1 MQRPN
6 LGALQLI
13 PVLQEAIPMSS
24 PHSSTL
30 AGLLPPHGTP
40 VPPKMPIVANARQFR
55 TIVIGLLTL
64 AVMAPVGLIIF
75 QSFLNAPFFSP
86 RAQLSLDAYA
96 YVLQDPSFYQ
106 ALGTTVLFAFGMVL
120 VAVPLG
126 GMLAFLLTRTDI
138 RFKRLLEV
146 LVLVPMFISSI
157 VLAFGYT
164 VSVGPTGFL
173 SLFIRDIIGFV
184 PWNLYSLPGMIA
196 IAGLS
201 HVPHVYL
208 YVSSAMRNLPSDLE
222 EAARISGAS
231 IWQVSRDVTLP
242 MVLPALVFAAALNV
256 LLGFETFGIPLV
268 LGDPNGI
275 LVLTTYIYKLT
286 TLFGTP
292 TFQLMAVVAMVL
304 ILVTLPLVWAQRRLL
319 RNSRKYAA
327 MGGKGARVAT
337 LKLGSRGQA
346 IALSIIGLWL
356 FVSVGLPI
364 GGITVRAFV
373 DAWGEGVN
381 LFDQLT
387 LSNFDRML
395 EVPSLVRG
403 LINTAVLSVFG
414 GAAAVAIYL
423 IVGLAGHRNTGFSN
437 TVLDYIVLLPRALPG
452 LVIGLAFFWVF
463 LFVPFL
469 TPLRP
474 TLISLFVAYVV
485 VGLSYGLR
493 LLQGTLIQ
501 VAPELE
507 EAARTSGATIGRA
520 WKDVVIP
527 IVRPGLAGAWALIMI
542 IFLREY
548 ATGVYLMGAGTEVIG
563 SLMVS
568 LLQTGAMN
576 TIAALA
582 LISIIMTGAGL
593 ALALR
598 LGAKI
603 HD

>member
-1 MQRPN
+1 MN
-6 LGALQLI
+6 ANSI
-13 PVLQEAIPMSS
+13 PAGRAGPGDGIP
-24 PHSSTL
+24 
-30 AGLLPPHGTP
+30 TP
-40 VPPKMPIVANARQFR
+40 PPKIRHRGDARLYR
-55 TIVIGLLTL
+55 AITIALLAI
-64 AVMAPVGLIIF
+64 AVMAPVGLIIY
-75 QSFLNAPFFSP
+75 QSFLDGPFFSP
-86 RAQLSLDAYA
+86 RSTLGLSAYG
-96 YVLQDPSFYQ
+96 YVLTDPMFWE
-106 ALGTTVLFAFGMVL
+106 ALWTTTVFAFGMVAI
-120 VAVPLG
+120 AVPLG
-126 GMLAFLLTRTDI
+126 GLLAFLLTRTDI
-138 RFKRLLEV
+138 RLKRTLEI

-164 VSVGPTGFL
+164 VSVGPSGFVSMWMRSVL
-173 SLFIRDIIGFV
+173 GFV
-184 PWNLYSLPGMIA
+184 PWNLYSLPGIIL

-208 YVSSAMRNLPSDLE
+208 YVSAAMRNLPSDLE
-222 EAARISGAS
+222 EAARTVGAS

-242 MVLPALVFAAALNV
+242 MVLPALIFAAALNL

-286 TLFGTP
+286 TLFGVP
-292 TFQLMAVVAMVL
+292 TYQLMAVVAVVL
-304 ILVTLPLVWAQRRLL
+304 ILITLPLVFFQRRLL
-319 RNSRKYAA
+319 RNSRRYAA
-327 MGGKGARVAT
+327 LGGKGARAT
-337 LKLGSRGQA
+337 PLKLGARGQA
-346 IALSIIGLWL
+346 IALSIIGFWL
-356 FVSVGLPI
+356 FVSVILPI

-373 DAWGEGVN
+373 SAWGQGIN
-381 LFDQLT
+381 LWDHLT
-387 LSNFDRML
+387 LANFDRML
-395 EVPSLVRG
+395 SVPSLSRG
-403 LINTAVLSVFG
+403 IVNTLLLSVLG
-414 GAAAVAIYL
+414 GAAAVFLYL
-423 IVGLAGHRNTGFSN
+423 LIGLAGHRNTGHSN

-452 LVIGLAFFWVF
+452 LVVGLAFFWVF

-474 TLISLFVAYVV
+474 TLIALFVAYMI

-507 EAARTSGATIGRA
+507 ESARTTGATIGRT
-520 WKDVVIP
+520 WRDVVIP

-542 IFLREY
+542 IFLRDY

-563 SLMVS
+563 SLMVT
-568 LLQTGAMN
+568 LLQTGAMD

-582 LISIIMTGAGL
+582 FISIIMTAAGL
-593 ALALR
+593 TLALR

>member
-1 MQRPN
+1 MSTH
-6 LGALQLI
+6 ASASAA
-13 PVLQEAIPMSS
+13 PVMTKAAAEKTYPA
-24 PHSSTL
+24 
-30 AGLLPPHGTP
+30 
-40 VPPKMPIVANARQFR
+40 KMPRNGNATAYRR
-55 TIVIGLLTL
+55 IVIGLLAI
-64 AVMAPVGLIIF
+64 AVLAPVGLIIY
-75 QSFLNAPFFSP
+75 QSFLSAAFFSP
-86 RAQLSLDAYA
+86 RARFGLDAYR
-96 YVLQDPSFYQ
+96 YVSTDKNFYR
-106 ALGTTVLFAFGMVL
+106 ALGTTAIFSFGMVAI
-120 VAVPLG
+120 AVPLG
-126 GMLAFLLTRTDI
+126 GLLAFLITRTDI
-138 RFKRLLEV
+138 KAKRLLEI

-164 VSVGPTGFL
+164 VSVGPTGFV
-173 SLFIRDIIGFV
+173 SLFVRDLIGVV
-184 PWNLYSLPGMIA
+184 PWNIYSLPGMIL

-222 EAARISGAS
+222 EAARTTGAS

-242 MVLPALVFAAALNV
+242 MVLPALIFAAALNI

-275 LVLTTYIYKLT
+275 MVLTTYIYKLT

-292 TFQLMAVVAMVL
+292 TYQLMAVVAVVL
-304 ILVTLPLVWAQRRLL
+304 ILITLPLVWMQRKLL
-319 RNSRKYAA
+319 RNARKYAA
-327 MGGKGARVAT
+327 MGGKGARVST
-337 LKLGSRGQA
+337 LKLGASGQT
-346 IALSIIGLWL
+346 IALSIIGFWL
-356 FVSVGLPI
+356 FVSVVLPI
-364 GGITVRAFV
+364 GGIAVRAFV

-381 LFDQLT
+381 LWDHLT
-387 LSNFDRML
+387 FANFDRML

-403 LINTAVLSVFG
+403 IINTVVLSVFG
-414 GAAAVAIYL
+414 GAVAVGIYL
-423 IVGLAGHRNTGFSN
+423 LVGLAGHRNWGLSN

-474 TLISLFVAYVV
+474 TLVSLFVAYVV

-507 EAARTSGATIGRA
+507 ESARTTGATIGRT

-576 TIAALA
+576 TIAALS
-582 LISIIMTGAGL
+582 LISIVLTGAGL

>member
-1 MQRPN
+1 MSTHAPAPA
-6 LGALQLI
+6 AL
-13 PVLQEAIPMSS
+13 PMTKAAAEKKY
-24 PHSSTL
+24 P
-30 AGLLPPHGTP
+30 A
-40 VPPKMPIVANARQFR
+40 KMPRNGNANAYRR
-55 TIVIGLLTL
+55 IVIGLLAI
-64 AVMAPVGLIIF
+64 AVLAPVGLIIY
-75 QSFLNAPFFSP
+75 QSFLTAAFFSP
-86 RAQLSLDAYA
+86 RAKFGFDAYR
-96 YVLQDPSFYQ
+96 YVFTDKNFYR
-106 ALGTTVLFAFGMVL
+106 ALGTTAIFSFGMVAI
-120 VAVPLG
+120 AVPLG
-126 GMLAFLLTRTDI
+126 GLLAFLITRTDI
-138 RFKRLLEV
+138 KAKRLLEI

-164 VSVGPTGFL
+164 VSVGPTGFV
-173 SLFIRDIIGFV
+173 SLFIRDLIGIV
-184 PWNLYSLPGMIA
+184 PWNIYSLPGMIL

-222 EAARISGAS
+222 EAARTTGAS

-242 MVLPALVFAAALNV
+242 MVLPALIFAAALNI

-275 LVLTTYIYKLT
+275 MVLTTYIYKLT

-292 TFQLMAVVAMVL
+292 TYQLMAVVAVVL
-304 ILVTLPLVWAQRRLL
+304 ILITLPLVWMQRKLL
-319 RNSRKYAA
+319 RNARKYAA
-327 MGGKGARVAT
+327 MGGKGARVST
-337 LKLGSRGQA
+337 LKLGKSGQA
-346 IALSIIGLWL
+346 IALSIIGFWL
-356 FVSVGLPI
+356 FVSVVLPI
-364 GGITVRAFV
+364 GGIAVRAFV

-381 LFDQLT
+381 LWDQLT
-387 LSNFDRML
+387 FANFDRML

-403 LINTAVLSVFG
+403 IINTVVLSVFG
-414 GAAAVAIYL
+414 GALAVGIYL
-423 IVGLAGHRNTGFSN
+423 LVGLAGHRNWGVSN

-474 TLISLFVAYVV
+474 TLVSLFVAYVV

-507 EAARTSGATIGRA
+507 ESARTTGATIGRT

-576 TIAALA
+576 TIAALS
-582 LISIIMTGAGL
+582 LISIVLTGAGL

>member
-1 MQRPN
+1 MSTHAQAPA
-6 LGALQLI
+6 ALDLSKAAAEKKY
-13 PVLQEAIPMSS
+13 PARMPR
-24 PHSSTL
+24 
-30 AGLLPPHGTP
+30 HG
-40 VPPKMPIVANARQFR
+40 NASLYRR
-55 TIVIGLLTL
+55 IVIGLLAI
-64 AVMAPVGLIIF
+64 AVLAPVGLIIY
-75 QSFLNAPFFSP
+75 QSFLTAAFFSP
-86 RAQLSLDAYA
+86 RARFGLDAYA
-96 YVLQDPSFYQ
+96 YVFTDRNFYK
-106 ALGTTVLFAFGMVL
+106 ALGTTAVFSFGMVAI
-120 VAVPLG
+120 AVPLG
-126 GMLAFLLTRTDI
+126 GLLAFLVTRTDI
-138 RFKRLLEV
+138 KGKRLLEI

-164 VSVGPTGFL
+164 VSVGPTGFV
-173 SLFIRDIIGFV
+173 SLFVRGVLGFV
-184 PWNLYSLPGMIA
+184 PWNIYSLPGMIL

-222 EAARISGAS
+222 EAARTTGAS

-242 MVLPALVFAAALNV
+242 MVLPALIFAAALNI

-275 LVLTTYIYKLT
+275 MVLTTYIYKLT

-292 TFQLMAVVAMVL
+292 TYQLMAVVAVVL
-304 ILVTLPLVWAQRRLL
+304 ILITLPLVWMQRKLL
-319 RNSRKYAA
+319 RNARKYAA

-337 LKLGSRGQA
+337 LKLGTSGQV
-346 IALSIIGLWL
+346 IALSIIGFWL
-356 FVSVGLPI
+356 FVSVVLPI
-364 GGITVRAFV
+364 GGIAVRAFV

-381 LFDQLT
+381 LWDQLT
-387 LSNFDRML
+387 FSNFDRMF

-403 LINTAVLSVFG
+403 IVNTVLLSVVG
-414 GAAAVAIYL
+414 GAVAVGIYL
-423 IVGLAGHRNTGFSN
+423 MVGLAGHRNWGLSN

-463 LFVPFL
+463 LFVPLL

-474 TLISLFVAYVV
+474 TLVSLFIAYVV

-507 EAARTSGATIGRA
+507 ESARTTGATIGRT

-576 TIAALA
+576 TIAALS
-582 LISIIMTGAGL
+582 LISIVLTGAGL

>member
-1 MQRPN
+1 MSTQAQAPS
-6 LGALQLI
+6 
-13 PVLQEAIPMSS
+13 AIAVSAKSAP
-24 PHSSTL
+24 
-30 AGLLPPHGTP
+30 AEKKY
-40 VPPKMPIVANARQFR
+40 PPKMPRVGNANAYRV
-55 TIVIGLLTL
+55 IVITLLAI
-64 AVMAPVGLIIF
+64 AVLTPVGLIVY
-75 QSFLNAPFFSP
+75 QSFLTAPFFSP
-86 RAQLSLDAYA
+86 RARFGLDAYQ
-96 YVLQDPSFYQ
+96 YVFTDKAFYR
-106 ALGTTVLFAFGMVL
+106 ALGTTALFSFGMVAI
-120 VAVPLG
+120 AVPLG
-126 GMLAFLLTRTDI
+126 GVLAFLIMRTDI
-138 RFKRLLEV
+138 RLRRLLEI

-164 VSVGPTGFL
+164 VSVGPAGFV
-173 SLFIRDIIGFV
+173 SIFVRDLVGFV
-184 PWNLYSLPGMIA
+184 PWNIYSIWGMIL

-201 HVPHVYL
+201 HVPNVYL
-208 YVSSAMRNLPSDLE
+208 YVSAAMRNLPSDLE
-222 EAARISGAS
+222 EAARTTGAS
-231 IWQVSRDVTLP
+231 IWRVSRDVTLP
-242 MVLPALVFAAALNV
+242 MVLPSLIFAAALNI

-275 LVLTTYIYKLT
+275 MVLTTYIYKLT

-292 TFQLMAVVAMVL
+292 TYQLMAVVAVVLVL
-304 ILVTLPLVWAQRRLL
+304 ITLPLVWMQRRLL
-319 RNSRKYAA
+319 RNARRYAA
-327 MGGKGARVAT
+327 LGGKGARVAT
-337 LKLGSRGQA
+337 LKLGASGQA
-346 IALSIIGLWL
+346 IALGIIGFWL
-356 FVSVGLPI
+356 FVSVVLPI
-364 GGITVRAFV
+364 GGILVRAFV

-381 LFDQLT
+381 LSDHLT
-387 LSNFDRML
+387 VANFAHLLD
-395 EVPSLVRG
+395 VPALKNG
-403 LINTAVLSVFG
+403 IINTILLSVVG
-414 GAAAVAIYL
+414 GAVAVGIYL
-423 IVGLAGHRNTGFSN
+423 LVGRAGHRNWGMSN

-452 LVIGLAFFWVF
+452 LVVGLAFFWVF

-474 TLISLFVAYVV
+474 TLVSLFVAYVV

-493 LLQGTLIQ
+493 LLQGTLLQ

-507 EAARTSGATIGRA
+507 ESARTTGATIGRT

-576 TIAALA
+576 TIAALS
-582 LISIIMTGAGL
+582 LISIVLTGAGL

>member
-1 MQRPN
+1 MSTHAQAP
-6 LGALQLI
+6 AAVQLSKAAAEKKY
-13 PVLQEAIPMSS
+13 PA
-24 PHSSTL
+24 
-30 AGLLPPHGTP
+30 
-40 VPPKMPIVANARQFR
+40 KMPRHGNASAYRI
-55 TIVIGLLTL
+55 IVIGLLAM
-64 AVMAPVGLIIF
+64 AVLAPVGLIIY
-75 QSFLNAPFFSP
+75 QSFLTAAFFMP
-86 RAQLSLDAYA
+86 RARFGLDAYR
-96 YVLQDPSFYQ
+96 YVFTDKNFYK
-106 ALGTTVLFAFGMVL
+106 ALGTTAVFSFGMVAI
-120 VAVPLG
+120 AVPLG
-126 GMLAFLLTRTDI
+126 GLLAFLITRTDI
-138 RFKRLLEV
+138 KFKRLLEI

-164 VSVGPTGFL
+164 VSVGPTGFV
-173 SLFIRDIIGFV
+173 SLFVRDIIGVV
-184 PWNLYSLPGMIA
+184 PWNIYSLPGMIL

-222 EAARISGAS
+222 EAARTAGAS
-231 IWQVSRDVTLP
+231 VWQVSRDVTLP
-242 MVLPALVFAAALNV
+242 MVLPALIFAAALNI

-275 LVLTTYIYKLT
+275 MVLTTYIYKLT

-292 TFQLMAVVAMVL
+292 TYQLMAVVAVVLVL
-304 ILVTLPLVWAQRRLL
+304 ITLPLVWMQRRLL
-319 RNSRKYAA
+319 RNARKYAA
-327 MGGKGARVAT
+327 LGGKGSRVST
-337 LKLGSRGQA
+337 LKLGGSGQV

-356 FVSVGLPI
+356 FVSVVLPI

-381 LFDQLT
+381 LWDQLT
-387 LSNFDRML
+387 ITNFGRLL
-395 EVPSLVRG
+395 EVPSLYNG
-403 LINTAVLSVFG
+403 IINTIILSVVG

-423 IVGLAGHRNTGFSN
+423 AVGLAGHRNWGVSN

-452 LVIGLAFFWVF
+452 LVVGLAFFWVF
-463 LFVPFL
+463 LFVPLL

-474 TLISLFVAYVV
+474 TLVSLFVAYLV

-507 EAARTSGATIGRA
+507 ESARTTGATIGRT
-520 WKDVVIP
+520 WKDIVIP

-582 LISIIMTGAGL
+582 LISIVLTGAGL

>member
-1 MQRPN
+1 MQASAQNP
-6 LGALQLI
+6 AVFTA
-13 PVLQEAIPMSS
+13 PAIAASS
-24 PHSSTL
+24 L
-30 AGLLPPHGTP
+30 
-40 VPPKMPIVANARQFR
+40 PPKMPLVANAAAYR
-55 TIVIGLLTL
+55 TIVIGLL
-64 AVMAPVGLIIF
+64 AVAVLAPVGLIVY
-75 QSFLNAPFFSP
+75 QSFLSGPFFSA
-86 RAQLSLDAYA
+86 RSKLGLSAYS
-96 YVLQDPSFYQ
+96 YVLSDPTFYK
-106 ALGTTVLFAFGMVL
+106 ALGTTTLLAVGMVL
-120 VAVPLG
+120 VSVPLG
-126 GMLAFLLTRTDI
+126 GLLAFLITRTDL
-138 RFKRLLEV
+138 RYKRLLEV
-146 LVLVPMFISSI
+146 LVLMPMFISSI

-164 VSVGPTGFL
+164 VSIGPTGFL
-173 SLFIRDIIGFV
+173 SLPVRGVLGFV
-184 PWNLYSLPGMIA
+184 PWNIYSLVGMIV

-208 YVSSAMRNLPSDLE
+208 YVSTAMKNLPSDLE
-222 EAARISGAS
+222 EAARTSGAN

-242 MVLPALVFAAALNV
+242 MVLPALVFSASLIL

-268 LGDPNGI
+268 LGDPSGI
-275 LVLTTYIYKLT
+275 MVLTTYIYKLT

-292 TFQLMAVVAMVL
+292 TYQLMAVVAMVL
-304 ILVTLPLVWAQRRLL
+304 VLITLPLVWMQRRLL
-319 RNSRKYAA
+319 RNSRRYAA
-327 MGGKGARVAT
+327 LGGKGARVST
-337 LKLGSRGQA
+337 LKLGTSGQI
-346 IALSIIGLWL
+346 IALSVIGLWL
-356 FVSVGLPI
+356 FISVVLPI
-364 GGITVRAFV
+364 GGICVRAFV

-381 LFDQLT
+381 LFDRLT

-403 LINTAVLSVFG
+403 MINTVLISVVG
-414 GAAAVAIYL
+414 GALAVGIYL
-423 IVGLAGHRNTGFSN
+423 LVGLAGHRNRSMSN

-463 LFVPFL
+463 LFVPLL

-474 TLISLFVAYVV
+474 TLVSLFVAYVV

-501 VAPELE
+501 IAPELE
-507 EAARTSGATIGRA
+507 EAARTTGATIGRT
-520 WKDVVIP
+520 WLDVVIP

-548 ATGVYLMGAGTEVIG
+548 ATGVYLMSNGTEVIG

-576 TIAALA
+576 TIAALS
-582 LISIIMTGAGL
+582 LISIVLTAAGL

-598 LGAKI
+598 LGARI

>member
-1 MQRPN
+1 
-6 LGALQLI
+6 
-13 PVLQEAIPMSS
+13 MSMNA
-24 PHSSTL
+24 TEIARGL
-30 AGLLPPHGTP
+30 AQVERGDP
-40 VPPKMPIVANARQFR
+40 PPKIASPIDARWYR
-55 TIVIGLLTL
+55 NIAIGLLAI
-64 AVMAPVGLIIF
+64 AVLAPVGLIVY
-75 QSFLNAPFFSP
+75 QSFLDGPFFSP
-86 RAQLSLDAYA
+86 RSSVSLEAYR
-96 YVLQDPSFYQ
+96 YVLTDPTFWI
-106 ALGTTVLFAFGMVL
+106 ALRTTTIFAFGMVF

-126 GMLAFLLTRTDI
+126 GILAFLLTRTDI
-138 RFKRLLEV
+138 RFKRTLEI

-164 VSVGPTGFL
+164 VSVGPSGFL
-173 SLFIRDIIGFV
+173 TIWFRELFGGV
-184 PWNLYSLPGMIA
+184 PWNLYSLPGIIL

-208 YVSSAMRNLPSDLE
+208 YVSAAMRNLPSDLE
-222 EAARISGAS
+222 EAARTSGAS

-242 MVLPALVFAAALNV
+242 MVLPALIFAAALNL

-286 TLFGTP
+286 TLFGVP
-292 TFQLMAVVAMVL
+292 TYQLMAVVAMVL
-304 ILVTLPLVWAQRRLL
+304 ILITLPLVFFQRRLL
-319 RNSRKYAA
+319 RNSRRYAA
-327 MGGKGARVAT
+327 LGGKGARAT
-337 LKLGSRGQA
+337 PLKLGGNGQV
-346 IALSIIGLWL
+346 IALTGIAIWL
-356 FVSVGLPI
+356 LVSVALPI
-364 GGITVRAFV
+364 GGISVRAFV
-373 DAWGEGVN
+373 SAWGQGIDLLDYV
-381 LFDQLT
+381 T
-387 LSNFDRML
+387 LANFDRLL
-395 EVPSLVRG
+395 EVPSLSRG
-403 LINTAVLSVFG
+403 IVNTLLLSVVG
-414 GAAAVAIYL
+414 GAAAVFIYL
-423 IVGLAGHRNTGFSN
+423 LVGLAGHRNHGTSN

-474 TLISLFVAYVV
+474 TLVALFIAYMV

-501 VAPELE
+501 VSPELE
-507 EAARTSGATIGRA
+507 EAARTSGATIGRT
-520 WKDVVIP
+520 WRDIVIP

-563 SLMVS
+563 SLMVT
-568 LLQTGAMN
+568 LLQTGAMD

-582 LISIIMTGAGL
+582 FISIIMTAAGL
-593 ALALR
+593 TLALR

>member
-1 MQRPN
+1 MS
-6 LGALQLI
+6 ADAA
-13 PVLQEAIPMSS
+13 VLQRYVPSHTARPAGDAQLFRRIAIGI
-24 PHSSTL
+24 L
-30 AGLLPPHGTP
+30 
-40 VPPKMPIVANARQFR
+40 
-55 TIVIGLLTL
+55 TIMVL
-64 AVMAPVGLIIF
+64 APVGLIVY
-75 QSFLNAPFFSP
+75 QSFLSAPFFSP
-86 RAQLSLDAYA
+86 RAELSLDAYR
-96 YVLQDPSFYQ
+96 YVINDPTFYK
-106 ALGTTVLFAFGMVL
+106 ALGTTTLFAFGMVA

-126 GMLAFLLTRTDI
+126 GLLSFLITRTDI

-164 VSVGPTGFL
+164 VSVGPTGFM
-173 SLFIRDIIGFV
+173 SLAVRDLIGFV
-184 PWNLYSLPGMIA
+184 PWNIYSLAGMIV

-222 EAARISGAS
+222 EAARTAGAS
-231 IWQVSRDVTLP
+231 VWRVSLDVTLP
-242 MVLPALVFAAALNV
+242 MVLPSLVFAASLNI

-275 LVLTTYIYKLT
+275 MVLTTYIYKLT

-292 TFQLMAVVAMVL
+292 TYQLMAVVAMVL
-304 ILVTLPLVWAQRRLL
+304 VLITLPLVWMQRRLL
-319 RNSRKYAA
+319 RNARRYAA
-327 MGGKGARVAT
+327 LGGKGSRVSS
-337 LKLGSRGQA
+337 LKLGASGQV
-346 IALSIIGLWL
+346 IALSVIGLWL
-356 FVSVGLPI
+356 FVSVVLPI

-381 LFDQLT
+381 LLERFT
-387 LSNFDRML
+387 FSNFDRML

-403 LINTAVLSVFG
+403 MINTVILSVVG
-414 GAAAVAIYL
+414 GAIAVVIYL
-423 IVGLAGHRNTGFSN
+423 VIGLAGHRNRGFSN

-452 LVIGLAFFWVF
+452 LVVGLAFFWVF

-474 TLISLFVAYVV
+474 TLVSLFVAYVV

-501 VAPELE
+501 VSPELE
-507 EAARTSGATIGRA
+507 ESARTTGATIGRT
-520 WKDVVIP
+520 WWDVVIP

-568 LLQTGAMN
+568 LLTTGAMN

-582 LISIIMTGAGL
+582 LISIILTGAGL

-598 LGAKI
+598 LGARI

>member
-1 MQRPN
+1 MATSHN
-6 LGALQLI
+6 SAAMLADA
-13 PVLQEAIPMSS
+13 AIVDV
-24 PHSSTL
+24 
-30 AGLLPPHGTP
+30 P
-40 VPPKMPIVANARQFR
+40 VPPHTARPAGDAPLFRNVA
-55 TIVIGLLTL
+55 IGILALTVL
-64 AVMAPVGLIIF
+64 APVGLIVY
-75 QSFLNAPFFSP
+75 QSFLSAPFFSP
-86 RAQLSLDAYA
+86 RAVLSLDAYA
-96 YVLQDPSFYQ
+96 YIINDPTFYK
-106 ALGTTVLFAFGMVL
+106 ALGTTTLFAFGMVA

-126 GMLAFLLTRTDI
+126 GLLAFLITRTDI

-173 SLFIRDIIGFV
+173 SLAVRDLIGVV
-184 PWNLYSLPGMIA
+184 PWNIYSLAGMIA

-222 EAARISGAS
+222 EAARTAGAN
-231 IWQVSRDVTLP
+231 IWRVSLDVTLP
-242 MVLPALVFAAALNV
+242 MVLPSLVFAASLNV

-268 LGDPNGI
+268 LGDPSGI
-275 LVLTTYIYKLT
+275 MVLTTYIYKLT

-292 TFQLMAVVAMVL
+292 TYQLMAVVAMVL
-304 ILVTLPLVWAQRRLL
+304 VLITLPLVWMQRRLL
-319 RNSRKYAA
+319 RNARRYAA
-327 MGGKGARVAT
+327 LGGKGSRVSS
-337 LKLGSRGQA
+337 LKLGHSGQV

-356 FVSVGLPI
+356 FVSVVLPI

-381 LFDQLT
+381 LFERLT
-387 LSNFDRML
+387 FSNFHGML

-403 LINTAVLSVFG
+403 MINTIILSVAG
-414 GAAAVAIYL
+414 GALAVGIYL
-423 IVGLAGHRNTGFSN
+423 LIGLAGHRNRGFSN

-452 LVIGLAFFWVF
+452 LVVGLAFFWVF
-463 LFVPFL
+463 LFVPVL

-474 TLISLFVAYVV
+474 TLVSLFVAYVI

-501 VAPELE
+501 VSPELE
-507 EAARTSGATIGRA
+507 ESARTTGATIGRT
-520 WKDVVIP
+520 WWDIVIP

-568 LLQTGAMN
+568 LLTTGAMN

-582 LISIIMTGAGL
+582 LISIILTAAGL

-598 LGAKI
+598 LGARI

>member
-1 MQRPN
+1 MSTHVQAPA
-6 LGALQLI
+6 ALPLSK
-13 PVLQEAIPMSS
+13 EAAEKKYP
-24 PHSSTL
+24 
-30 AGLLPPHGTP
+30 A
-40 VPPKMPIVANARQFR
+40 KMPRHGNANLYRN
-55 TIVIGLLTL
+55 IVIALLAI
-64 AVMAPVGLIIF
+64 AVLAPVGLIIY
-75 QSFLNAPFFSP
+75 QSFLTGPFFSK
-86 RAQLSLDAYA
+86 RASFGLDAYH
-96 YVLQDPSFYQ
+96 YVFTDKAFYR
-106 ALGTTVLFAFGMVL
+106 ALGTTAIFSFGMVAI
-120 VAVPLG
+120 AVPLG
-126 GMLAFLLTRTDI
+126 GLLAFLITRTDI
-138 RFKRLLEV
+138 LGKRLLEI

-164 VSVGPTGFL
+164 VSVGPTGFV
-173 SLFIRDIIGFV
+173 SLFVRDIIGAV
-184 PWNLYSLPGMIA
+184 PWNIYSLPGMIL

-222 EAARISGAS
+222 EAARTTGAS

-242 MVLPALVFAAALNV
+242 MVLPALIFAASLNI

-275 LVLTTYIYKLT
+275 MVLTTYIYKLT

-292 TFQLMAVVAMVL
+292 TYQLMAVVAVVL
-304 ILVTLPLVWAQRRLL
+304 ILITLPLVWMQRKLL
-319 RNSRKYAA
+319 RNAKKYAA
-327 MGGKGARVAT
+327 MGGKGARVST
-337 LKLGSRGQA
+337 LKLGTSGQA
-346 IALSIIGLWL
+346 IALSIIGFWL
-356 FVSVGLPI
+356 FVSVLLPI
-364 GGITVRAFV
+364 GGIAVRAFV

-381 LFDQLT
+381 LWDHLT
-387 LSNFDRML
+387 IANFDRML
-395 EVPSLVRG
+395 EVPSLTRG
-403 LINTAVLSVFG
+403 IINTIILSVFG

-423 IVGLAGHRNTGFSN
+423 AVGLAGHRNWGFSN

-463 LFVPFL
+463 LFVPLL

-474 TLISLFVAYVV
+474 TLVSLFVAYVV

-507 EAARTSGATIGRA
+507 ESARTTGATIGRT

-576 TIAALA
+576 TIAALS
-582 LISIIMTGAGL
+582 LISIVLTGAGL

>member
-1 MQRPN
+1 MSTQIQAPA
-6 LGALQLI
+6 GVALTKAAAEKKY
-13 PVLQEAIPMSS
+13 PA
-24 PHSSTL
+24 
-30 AGLLPPHGTP
+30 
-40 VPPKMPIVANARQFR
+40 KMPRHGNASLYRR
-55 TIVIGLLTL
+55 VVIGLLAI
-64 AVMAPVGLIIF
+64 AVLAPVGLIIY
-75 QSFLNAPFFSP
+75 QSFLTAAFFSP
-86 RAQLSLDAYA
+86 RAKFGLDAYK
-96 YVLQDPSFYQ
+96 YVFTDKNFYK
-106 ALGTTVLFAFGMVL
+106 ALGTTAIFSFGMVAI
-120 VAVPLG
+120 AVPLG
-126 GMLAFLLTRTDI
+126 GLLAFLITRTDI
-138 RFKRLLEV
+138 KGKRLLEIF
-146 LVLVPMFISSI
+146 VLVPMFISSI

-164 VSVGPTGFL
+164 VSVGPTGFV
-173 SLFIRDIIGFV
+173 SLFIRDLIGFV
-184 PWNLYSLPGMIA
+184 PWNIYSLPGMIL

-222 EAARISGAS
+222 EAARTTGAS

-242 MVLPALVFAAALNV
+242 MVLPALIFAASLNI

-275 LVLTTYIYKLT
+275 MVLTTYIYKLT

-292 TFQLMAVVAMVL
+292 TYQLMAVVAVVLVL
-304 ILVTLPLVWAQRRLL
+304 ITLPLVWMQRRLL
-319 RNSRKYAA
+319 RNARKYAA
-327 MGGKGARVAT
+327 MGGKGARVST
-337 LKLGSRGQA
+337 LKLGTSGQV
-346 IALSIIGLWL
+346 IALSIIGFWL
-356 FVSVGLPI
+356 FVSVVLPI
-364 GGITVRAFV
+364 GGIAVRAFV

-381 LFDQLT
+381 LWDQLT

-403 LINTAVLSVFG
+403 IINTVLLSVVG
-414 GAAAVAIYL
+414 GAVAVGIYL
-423 IVGLAGHRNTGFSN
+423 MVGLAGHRNWGLSN

-463 LFVPFL
+463 LFVPLL

-474 TLISLFVAYVV
+474 TLVSLFIAYVV

-507 EAARTSGATIGRA
+507 ESARTTGATIGRT

-576 TIAALA
+576 TIAALS
-582 LISIIMTGAGL
+582 LISIVLTGAGL

>member
-1 MQRPN
+1 MS
-6 LGALQLI
+6 I
-13 PVLQEAIPMSS
+13 PV
-24 PHSSTL
+24 T
-30 AGLLPPHGTP
+30 
-40 VPPKMPIVANARQFR
+40 MPADARLYR
-55 TIVIGLLTL
+55 RLVIGTLTV
-64 AVMAPVGLIIF
+64 AVAAPVGLIVY
-75 QSFLNAPFFSP
+75 QSFLTAAFFSP
-86 RAQLSLDAYA
+86 RSAFGLDAWR
-96 YVLQDPSFYQ
+96 YVLTDRGFWQ
-106 ALGTTVLFAFGMVL
+106 ALGTTAVFAFGMVAI
-120 VAVPLG
+120 AVPFG
-126 GMLAFLLTRTDI
+126 GLLAFLITRTDI
-138 RFKRLLEV
+138 RGKRALEV

-164 VSVGPTGFL
+164 VSVGPVGFV
-173 SLFIRDIIGFV
+173 SLWVRDLIGVV
-184 PWNLYSLPGMIA
+184 PWNIYSLPGMIL

-208 YVSSAMRNLPSDLE
+208 YVAAAMRSLPSDLE
-222 EAARISGAS
+222 EAARTAGAS
-231 IWQVSRDVTLP
+231 VWRVSADVTLP
-242 MVLPALVFAAALNV
+242 MVLPALIFAAALNI

-275 LVLTTYIYKLT
+275 VVLTTYIYKLT

-292 TFQLMAVVAMVL
+292 TYQLMAVVAVVL
-304 ILVTLPLVWAQRRLL
+304 VLLTLPLVAVQRRLL
-319 RNSRKYAA
+319 ANARKYAVV
-327 MGGKGARVAT
+327 GGKGARAT
-337 LKLGSRGQA
+337 TLALGGRGQ
-346 IALSIIGLWL
+346 ILALAIIGLWL
-356 FVSVGLPI
+356 FVSVALPI
-364 GGITVRAFV
+364 GGIVVRAFV

-381 LFDQLT
+381 LWQQFT
-387 LSNFDRML
+387 WSNFNRLLD
-395 EVPSLVRG
+395 VPSLKNGIV
-403 LINTAVLSVFG
+403 NTILLSVVG
-414 GAAAVAIYL
+414 GALAVAVYL
-423 IVGLAGHRNTGFSN
+423 LIGLAGHRNNGASN

-452 LVIGLAFFWVF
+452 LVVGLAFFWVF
-463 LFVPFL
+463 LFVPLL

-474 TLISLFVAYVV
+474 TLASLFVAYLV

-493 LLQGTLIQ
+493 LLQGTLMQ

-507 EAARTSGATIGRA
+507 ESARTTGATLGRT
-520 WKDVVIP
+520 WCDVVIP
-527 IVRPGLAGAWALIMI
+527 LIRPGLAGAWALIMI

-582 LISIIMTGAGL
+582 LISIALTGAGL

>member
-1 MQRPN
+1 MTAQ
-6 LGALQLI
+6 
-13 PVLQEAIPMSS
+13 VL
-24 PHSSTL
+24 H
-30 AGLLPPHGTP
+30 AGPDRADRVLPAP
-40 VPPKMPIVANARQFR
+40 PPKIRHRADARVYR
-55 TIVIGLLTL
+55 GLTIGLLAI
-64 AVMAPVGLIIF
+64 AVLAPVGLIVY
-75 QSFLNAPFFSP
+75 QSFLDGPFFSP
-86 RAQLSLDAYA
+86 RSKLSLDAYG
-96 YVLQDPSFYQ
+96 YVLTDPMFWK
-106 ALGTTVLFAFGMVL
+106 ALWTTVLFAVGMV
-120 VAVPLG
+120 VIAVPLG

-164 VSVGPTGFL
+164 VSVGPSGFL
-173 SLFIRDIIGFV
+173 SIWVRGILGFV
-184 PWNLYSLPGMIA
+184 PWDLYTLPGIIVIA
-196 IAGLS
+196 ALS

-208 YVSSAMRNLPSDLE
+208 YVSAAMRNLPSDLE
-222 EAARISGAS
+222 EAARTTGAG
-231 IWQVSRDVTLP
+231 IWRVSRDVTLP
-242 MVLPALVFAAALNV
+242 MVLPALIFAAALNL

-286 TLFGTP
+286 TLFGVP
-292 TFQLMAVVAMVL
+292 TYQLMAVVAMVL
-304 ILVTLPLVWAQRRLL
+304 ILITLPLVFFQRRLL
-319 RNSRKYAA
+319 RNSRRYAA
-327 MGGKGARVAT
+327 LGGKGARAT
-337 LKLGSRGQA
+337 SLKLGRKGQW
-346 IALSIIGLWL
+346 IALSVIGVWL
-356 FVSVGLPI
+356 FVSVVLPV

-373 DAWGEGVN
+373 SAWGQGVS
-381 LFDQLT
+381 LWDHLT
-387 LSNFDRML
+387 LANFDHL
-395 EVPSLVRG
+395 LDVPSLVRG
-403 LINTAVLSVFG
+403 IVNTLLLAVLG
-414 GAAAVAIYL
+414 GAAAVFIYL
-423 IVGLAGHRNTGFSN
+423 LVALAGHRNNGFSN

-452 LVIGLAFFWVF
+452 LVVGLAFFWVF

-474 TLISLFVAYVV
+474 TLIALFVAYVV

-501 VAPELE
+501 VASELE
-507 EAARTSGATIGRA
+507 EAARTTGAGIGRT
-520 WKDVVIP
+520 WRDIVIP

-563 SLMVS
+563 SLMVT
-568 LLQTGAMN
+568 LLQTGAMD

-582 LISIIMTGAGL
+582 FISIIMTALGL
-593 ALALR
+593 SLALR